1 MIKRNIAHTVLVS
14 MGLYAAAF
22 ILPNT
27 AIALNSE
34 ETIANPAAIANTA
47 INTRKDAITD
57 ANTDVNNGMW
67 GMQSCTNPRY
77 PYQFARK
84 ARDVDVTILYDIDI
98 DGYPQNIR
106 LQSAKASNNTAS
118 VSKIGRQDTALQ
130 SDATPQGDSI
140 LQTDRTLQT
149 IDQTSADVYLNA
161 AKLALKRW
169 RYYAYIKDSSESVRR
184 DVSLT
189 FKFRKPVAEDEKNK
203 AEECVTSYA
212 GLLSHAGDLKN
223 PFDNLA
229 ICTAPTMPRAEDEA
243 QTQGFASLT
252 FDLDK
257 EGNFLNIRPTPTG
270 ENNLQNATI
279 RQSEGTA
286 PDNRGLGNSG
296 NGGGNDNGLGNQGP
310 FVRAAIKSLKAWKY
324 QPFILRGI
332 KQERTGLRVD
342 FSFGDIP
349 AGAENTAC
357 THAPFGSS
365 INGSKISTR
374 REIKAIKY

>member
-27 AIALNSE
+27 VIAFNPE
-34 ETIANPAAIANTA
+34 ETIANPAAVANTA
-47 INTRKDAITD
+47 INTRKDVVTD

-106 LQSAKASNNTAS
+106 LQSAKASDSSAP
-118 VSKIGRQDTALQ
+118 VSETDRQDSAPQ
-130 SDATPQGDSI
+130 QGDSI
-140 LQTDRTLQT
+140 LQTDQTLQT

-189 FKFRKPVAEDEKNK
+189 FKFRKPVAEEKK
-203 AEECVTSYA
+203 
-212 GLLSHAGDLKN
+212 GK
-223 PFDNLA
+223 
-229 ICTAPTMPRAEDEA
+229 
-243 QTQGFASLT
+243 QGKR
-252 FDLDK
+252 D
-257 EGNFLNIRPTPTG
+257 
-270 ENNLQNATI
+270 
-279 RQSEGTA
+279 
-286 PDNRGLGNSG
+286 
-296 NGGGNDNGLGNQGP
+296 
-310 FVRAAIKSLKAWKY
+310 VKY
-324 QPFILRGI
+324 R
-332 KQERTGLRVD
+332 
-342 FSFGDIP
+342 
-349 AGAENTAC
+349 
-357 THAPFGSS
+357 
-365 INGSKISTR
+365 
-374 REIKAIKY
+374 